1 MPEFSKNFAKGKMN
15 KDVDERVI
23 QPGEYRDALNIE
35 VLSSEGSDQGAV
47 QTLFGNIE
55 RTLNLVPDASSCVGS
70 IVNNEENCIYYLVSG
85 GKDYY
90 DNNKPEFYSK
100 SDYIIKYDID
110 QTLYTY
116 VFVDTYLAK
125 VSLDS
130 ALEDD
135 TNTLSCSSTEFIFPG
150 MIVSNSIVAHTLDAN
165 LNQND
170 SNAVTL
176 ETPLSGFNLG
186 DTLTFQKKR
195 LLNFNET
202 ATITGIN
209 IVDDL
214 IMFTDGLSEPK
225 IINIKRSILG
235 TGDKS
240 TSLNSV
246 GFSNNPVNTRL
257 VNRRRDGSFEDD
269 GLEVVSNYK
278 FTASPVYCKEENVT
292 TVKRK
297 PLTPPTLKMSSTTQ
311 SRNLRVDSTLITDA
325 F

>member
-1 MPEFSKNFAKGKMN
+1 MPEFRKNFAKGKMN

-47 QTLFGNIE
+47 QTLLGNIE
-55 RTLNLVPDASSCVGS
+55 RTLNLVPDNSSCVGS

-90 DNNKPEFYSK
+90 DNNKPELYSK

-150 MIVSNSIVAHTLDAN
+150 MRVSNSIVAHTLDAN
-165 LNQND
+165 LGQND
-170 SNAVTL
+170 SNAVHFKRNDYLTL
-176 ETPLSGFNLG
+176 
-186 DTLTFQKKR
+186 
-195 LLNFNET
+195 
-202 ATITGIN
+202 
-209 IVDDL
+209 
-214 IMFTDGLSEPK
+214 M
-225 IINIKRSILG
+225 
-235 TGDKS
+235 
-240 TSLNSV
+240 
-246 GFSNNPVNTRL
+246 
-257 VNRRRDGSFEDD
+257 RRR
-269 GLEVVSNYK
+269 L
-278 FTASPVYCKEENVT
+278 
-292 TVKRK
+292 
-297 PLTPPTLKMSSTTQ
+297 
-311 SRNLRVDSTLITDA
+311 
-325 F
+325 